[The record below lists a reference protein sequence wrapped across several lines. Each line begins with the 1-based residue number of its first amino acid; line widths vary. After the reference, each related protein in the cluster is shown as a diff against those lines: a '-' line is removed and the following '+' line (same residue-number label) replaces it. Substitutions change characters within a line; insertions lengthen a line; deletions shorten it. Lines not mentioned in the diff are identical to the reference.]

1 MVFAFQ
7 RFHAMAS
14 LGTFVLFSLVQ
25 EADALV
31 VPSQSLAGPEVS
43 AGSSAGNPYLVQLR
57 REVYPVRRKGKVVS
71 FKASYSGVIHIGSP
85 TPQEFRVVFD
95 TGSGHVILPSVE
107 CRTETCTKHRRY
119 DMRKSPSALAI
130 NLDGRPVLREA
141 GGLCDQVTIGFGT
154 GKVTGEFARDSVC
167 LGPARG
173 PEEGGLG
180 LPGQAPGPCVDA
192 QVVMAIDM
200 SRRPFD
206 LFDFDG
212 ILGLGLDSL
221 ALNANFSFFGLLAA
235 SGQVDH
241 AHFGVFLADT
251 DAGEESEIAIGGH
264 NPARLLE
271 PLSWVP
277 MFKPELGYW
286 QVEILA
292 VHIDGRKLSTCDQGT
307 CSGILDTGTSHL
319 GIPAAHTDEVNELL
333 SREAGEVTDCRHV
346 EAPVVRIELRDFN
359 LTLYPE
365 SYMRKLPL
373 AEDITME
380 TSVGVTPTSFQEKS
394 SEPGSSSENTSSQ
407 AVGDGSPSDGNAT
420 AMKHYCTP
428 KLLPV
433 NLSASVGGH
442 VFILGEPVLHRYY
455 TVYDWGALRAGFG
468 LAAHMDKHPGR
479 PALDGRPALPSKEL
493 AEQPLQ
499 DNIALLQVV
508 VSVRVRRA
516 VSHGH

>member
-1 MVFAFQ
+1 MAFTFDGVRITAVFGA
-7 RFHAMAS
+7 
-14 LGTFVLFSLVQ
+14 FVLLSLLQ
-25 EADALV
+25 ECAGLV
-31 VPSQSLAGPEVS
+31 VPAQNIAGGLNAS

-71 FKASYSGVIHIGSP
+71 FKASYSGVVHVGHP
-85 TPQEFRVVFD
+85 VPQEFRVVFD

-107 CRTETCTKHRRY
+107 CQTETCMKHRRY
-119 DMRKSPSALAI
+119 DIKQSPGAMAI
-130 NLDGRPVLREA
+130 NLDGRPVQREA
-141 GGLCDQVTIGFGT
+141 GVLCDQVTIGFGT
-154 GKVTGEFARDSVC
+154 GKVTGEFVRDSIC

-173 PEEGGLG
+173 AEEGGLG
-180 LPGQAPGPCVDA
+180 MPGQAPGPCVDA

-200 SRRPFD
+200 SKRPFE

-235 SGQVDH
+235 SGQMDH
-241 AHFGVFLADT
+241 SHFGVFLADT
-251 DAGEESEIAIGGH
+251 DTDEESEIAIGGH

-292 VHIDGRKLSTCDQGT
+292 VHIDGHKLSMCDNGA

-319 GIPAAHTDEVNELL
+319 GVPAAYTDEVNELL
-333 SREAGEVTDCRHV
+333 TREVGEVSDCRHV
-346 EAPVVRIELRDFN
+346 EAPVLRIELRDFN

-373 AEDITME
+373 AEDINVE
-380 TSVGVTPTSFQEKS
+380 TNSGVTPTSYADKS
-394 SEPGSSSENTSSQ
+394 SDSVVSTSNHVTE
-407 AVGDGSPSDGNAT
+407 AVGDASPSDGVVAEP
-420 AMKHYCTP
+420 KHYCTP

-433 NLSASVGGH
+433 NLSATVGGH

-455 TVYDWGALRAGFG
+455 TVYDWGGLRAGFG
-468 LAAHMDKHPGR
+468 LAAHRGNQEGQR
-479 PALDGRPALPSKEL
+479 LALPATQA
-493 AEQPLQ
+493 AEQPVQ
-499 DNIALLQVV
+499 DEIVFLQVV
-508 VSVRVRRA
+508 VSVRVRRG
-516 VSHGH
+516 SSQGRQRSF